1 MEGLFLIFKFE
12 NGRFVLK
19 QIIKCGTVF
28 LLALVL
34 CLCLL
39 PTTAFAASKQVYIW
53 TFPLSDDTLRTAASG
68 GMGR

>member
-19 QIIKCGTVF
+19 QIIKCGTAF
-28 LLALVL
+28 LLVLVL

-39 PTTAFAASKQVYIW
+39 PKLMMVHAK
-53 TFPLSDDTLRTAASG
+53 TFSQG
-68 GMGR
+68 GHENAVHRKREK